1 MTSSAPWYPCTQVE
15 IDAHPKLT
23 TKSGMAKGITS
34 STAQMR
40 RPGRSVH
47 STSQAVRVPITA
59 QSAVT
64 TTVSRTVFQSRAAV
78 SGRQMSWAM
87 VPTPEPLAS
96 MRRKRRGASSTTATA
111 PLAPSRRS
119 GGRRRRAG
127 TMGLATAGRSAT
139 TAFAVTGGSVR
150 DLSPEPATGPAG
162 PPHGP
167 PAPSRGRPATGP
179 AGSQQARLLHQ
190 RDRLRPVAQ
199 LGDGDGVGLELPKRC
214 LLLGGRDPRVDR
226 VLVAGGAGDDLLAL
240 LRDEEGE
247 EPLGRG
253 LVGARPQDG
262 GAGDVEDVPRV
273 MRG

>member
-1 MTSSAPWYPCTQVE
+1 MTSTAPWNPCTQVE

-40 RPGRSVH
+40 RPGRAVH
-47 STSQAVRVPITA
+47 STSQAVRVPIMA

-64 TTVSRTVFQSRAAV
+64 TTVSRTVFQSRVAV

-96 MRRKRRGASSTTATA
+96 MRRKRSGASSTTATA

-150 DLSPEPATGPAG
+150 DLSPE
-162 PPHGP
+162 
-167 PAPSRGRPATGP
+167 PATGP